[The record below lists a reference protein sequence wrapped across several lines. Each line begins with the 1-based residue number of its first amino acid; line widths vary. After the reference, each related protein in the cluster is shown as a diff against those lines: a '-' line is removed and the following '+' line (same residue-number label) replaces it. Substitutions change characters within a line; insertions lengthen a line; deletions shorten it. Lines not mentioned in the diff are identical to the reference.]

1 MILFQLNSFK
11 KLRENILEMY
21 LKINIRD
28 ESIEFIEFVYL
39 SQKPVPITSRDF
51 RVRDVYHILR

>member
-1 MILFQLNSFK
+1 
-11 KLRENILEMY
+11 MY